1 MFSTIRARIGT
12 LTDQQAKYVAA
23 VKRGAS
29 EANAM
34 VEAGY
39 KTKPR
44 ASAIERALAGLPVG
58 EFSDKALNYA
68 FRLAIERIS
77 KQPLD
82 EGFETWQM
90 QRGHELEPAA
100 RMMHE
105 FLRGVYVEP
114 VGFITTA
121 DGKFGASAD
130 GFIGT
135 EEGAEYKC
143 FVSPEKLRAIY
154 LTGDVSEVI
163 DQCDGGMW
171 ITGRKRWT
179 FGLYCPALKPIGLD
193 MQLFDIERDDDRIE
207 ALELDLIEF
216 EKLVSEYES
225 ILRAKAKAG
234 SEVVFV
240 DSPALTVADLS
251 APWDTAPAPAAAPVA
266 KPVTRTTAPAALPEN
281 IFA

>member
-1 MFSTIRARIGT
+1 MILHLAPQGSVEWHLARAGCITASNFQLIRESNKLKSGPNCG
-12 LTDQQAKYVAA
+12 DY
-23 VKRGAS
+23 
-29 EANAM
+29 
-34 VEAGY
+34 
-39 KTKPR
+39 
-44 ASAIERALAGLPVG
+44 
-58 EFSDKALNYA
+58 SDKAKNYA
-68 FRLAIERIS
+68 FRVAIERIA
-77 KQPLD
+77 KAPLD

-105 FLRGVYVEP
+105 FIRGIYVEP
-114 VGFITTA
+114 VGFITTD

-135 EEGAEYKC
+135 DEGAEYKC

-179 FGLYCPALKPIGLD
+179 FGLYCPALKPIGLE
-193 MQLFDIERDDDRIE
+193 MQLHDIPRDDNRIE
-207 ALELDLIEF
+207 ALETDLIAF
-216 EKLVSEYES
+216 ERLVSEYEQ

-234 SEVVFV
+234 DAPVI
-240 DSPALTVADLS
+240 PDLS
-251 APWDTAPAPAAAPVA
+251 APWDTDPLPAAAPAA
-266 KPVTRTTAPAALPEN
+266 KPVTHTTAPAALPEN